1 MTGKLAQQ
9 RISSVLLTAALLAF
23 AGPSGAEQTTA
34 PIDALKDVYL
44 DGLHVSKDDTSHQM
58 EAHHFCHQVNPDFM
72 QCVIFDGN
80 TTQAHLLGVEYMI
93 SEKLFETL
101 SAKEQEYWHPHN
113 FEILSGQLVAPG
125 LSSEAEHKIMAGK
138 INSYGKTF
146 QMWDTG
152 NFKHEGDKLPLG
164 DPALMW
170 SFNREGEEVPGLV
183 ENRDKQLGIDSQK
196 IRRSRQDL
204 VPQANPQAGVNVL
217 TDYFTRP
224 TKPIPGVT
232 SKWLHESKSAQ

>member
-1 MTGKLAQQ
+1 MTGKSAQQ
-9 RISSVLLTAALLAF
+9 RISPVLLAAALLAL
-23 AGPSGAEQTTA
+23 AGPSGAEQNFA
-34 PIDALKDVYL
+34 PVNTLKDVYL
-44 DGLHVSKDDTSHQM
+44 DGLHVAKGDLSHQM

-80 TTQAHLLGVEYMI
+80 TAQARLLGVEYMI

-101 SAKEQEYWHPHN
+101 SAKEQQYWHPHN

-125 LSSEAEHKIMAGK
+125 LSSAAEHKVMAGK

-170 SFNREGEEVPGLV
+170 SFNREGEEMPGLV

-224 TKPIPGVT
+224 TQPIPGVT
-232 SKWLHESKSAQ
+232 SKWFHESKSAQ